1 MPPKDF
7 LKQHTT
13 IMAAVEATVKAL
25 EQVSVSKTKELKGA
39 STHNFHPVI
48 IFTNNPQ
55 FRQRKETL
63 S

>member
-1 MPPKDF
+1 LPPKDF

-39 STHNFHPVI
+39 STHNFLPGHNI
-48 IFTNNPQ
+48 Y
-55 FRQRKETL
+55 
-63 S
+63 